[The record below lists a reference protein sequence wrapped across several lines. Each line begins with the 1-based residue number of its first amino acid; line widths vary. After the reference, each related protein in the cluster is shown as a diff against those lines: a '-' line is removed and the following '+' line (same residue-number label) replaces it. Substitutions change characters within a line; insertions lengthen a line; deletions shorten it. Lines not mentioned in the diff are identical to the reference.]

1 VAGSVQRES
10 RRSTNA
16 PDCLHD
22 VVDALAQHTIP
33 SG

>member
-1 VAGSVQRES
+1 VAGSVQREKPKA
-10 RRSTNA
+10 TNA

-22 VVDALAQHTIP
+22 FVDALAQHTIP